1 MNTSLLNDVAIGD
14 QVCDPRAGQRDYD
27 RSELTFCQTHESD
40 KPNTYMYRPI
50 GPWVGTSWVGRT
62 RSSGEAYFDENRTS
76 DIGACSIH
84 WLNADVKFPPPIR
97 VYGTTGFETGGD
109 ASLWSLVPLGNCG
122 DIDGEDAFSLDDT
135 AARFQWFPY
144 EGDYS
149 VADGDCAENNTCTI
163 KDVRSYVRVT
173 MHAMDLGWFGGIGS
187 SIRASIV
194 VPDDHGFDAETQM
207 STLDVPASVLYQFP
221 HVDSQWGNVNS
232 LGGTQT
238 LNWGNPLDS
247 GYGYLI
253 VALDRVTGTPFSLAS
268 SGVQW
273 SWRTHRVTSR
283 S

>member
-1 MNTSLLNDVAIGD
+1 
-14 QVCDPRAGQRDYD
+14 
-27 RSELTFCQTHESD
+27 
-40 KPNTYMYRPI
+40 
-50 GPWVGTSWVGRT
+50 
-62 RSSGEAYFDENRTS
+62 
-76 DIGACSIH
+76 
-84 WLNADVKFPPPIR
+84 
-97 VYGTTGFETGGD
+97 
-109 ASLWSLVPLGNCG
+109 
-122 DIDGEDAFSLDDT
+122 
-135 AARFQWFPY
+135 
-144 EGDYS
+144 
-149 VADGDCAENNTCTI
+149 
-163 KDVRSYVRVT
+163 
-173 MHAMDLGWFGGIGS
+173 MDLGWFGGIGS

-253 VALDRVTGTPFSLAS
+253 VALDRVTEYAIQSPVVP
-268 SGVQW
+268 GVQW